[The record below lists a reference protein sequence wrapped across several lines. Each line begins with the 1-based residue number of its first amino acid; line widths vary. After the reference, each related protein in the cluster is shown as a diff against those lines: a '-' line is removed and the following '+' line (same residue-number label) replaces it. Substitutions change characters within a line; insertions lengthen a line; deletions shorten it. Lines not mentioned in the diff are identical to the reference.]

1 MYISRPV
8 RSIASIYRDRES
20 ADERSLIRRHKCF
33 FFVPFPEDLYFTS
46 HVATRLTRVE
56 KKICGKATG
65 TSTISSDSCKFFG
78 ICIDI
83 ACVCTHTLRGFTFPR
98 TNEKK
103 YFDKREKEREL
114 YFYEKKCCDLHAL
127 YSKYISCI
135 IFASR
140 ETYILPIATKL
151 CDRLATS
158 ICDIRKN

>member
-8 RSIASIYRDRES
+8 RSIASIYRDRER

-98 TNEKK
+98 TNEKNTST
-103 YFDKREKEREL
+103 REK
-114 YFYEKKCCDLHAL
+114 KKE
-127 YSKYISCI
+127 SCI
-135 IFASR
+135 FMEKNVAICTR
-140 ETYILPIATKL
+140 CI
-151 CDRLATS
+151 RS
-158 ICDIRKN
+158 IYHVLFLHHAKRIYCQ